1 MDNESPP
8 PSRAELSKTP
18 SWVMVGFVLGVLAVL
33 GFQRERRPQA
43 VEPAVEAPSASVEA
57 APVPAAKSD
66 DVPRSVTSLADRPS
80 LAVIEAVFEQ
90 WGGYALWENDV
101 TEVALWNSVTGDFS
115 DFFEVMRSPSGFYF
129 RSIPKLTRPWTD
141 ARPPRES
148 PLRFTEPHEQR
159 RARLEGRLAPKEP
172 VTGATGPWKQEPS
185 VPAPVENYLPP
196 PPAVE
201 REGGL

>member
-33 GFQRERRPQA
+33 GFQRERRPPGG
-43 VEPAVEAPSASVEA
+43 EPAAAAPSTREETAPASPTISEDA
-57 APVPAAKSD
+57 
-66 DVPRSVTSLADRPS
+66 PRSITSLADRPS

-101 TEVALWNSVTGDFS
+101 TEVALWNSVSNEFS
-115 DFFEVMRSPSGFYF
+115 DYFEVMRSPSGFYF
-129 RSIPKLTRPWTD
+129 RSIPRLTRPWTD

-172 VTGATGPWKQEPS
+172 VTGATGPWKQEPA

-196 PPAVE
+196 PPVE